1 MSWLFVS
8 LVFSSSSSLCPI
20 LSACMCTLWA
30 FLFIHGGA
38 RAYPW
43 HAMNWAV
50 CIRPKRAHV
59 CCVILVFKQWA
70 DFALKIDYKHSLSM
84 WMMRNG
90 TGLGGGLCYPAKYF
104 SFIDFN
110 SMVPSDRTR
119 VWRCLLAEKCTRL
132 THAPDVGKQQD
143 RHIPTEYRPVVI
155 KHTLWINRSLSR
167 AKRGKAV
174 FCAKCYSNLFFFS
187 THCVLDIIFYF
198 ELHYTCCYIQPFVF
212 RFFLRTFFSL
222 LLFEFH
228 WDATDTHF
236 VTLRNFD
243 KSQLAQCNILVMVPS
258 VIENICWLSLW
269 ICIDIALFVVVWK
282 VKRI

>member
-167 AKRGKAV
+167 AKQGKAV
-174 FCAKCYSNLFFFS
+174 FCAKCYSTILLLNTLRTRYHFLFWITLHMLLHSTICIPFFFADLFFSAFIRIS
-187 THCVLDIIFYF
+187 
-198 ELHYTCCYIQPFVF
+198 
-212 RFFLRTFFSL
+212 LRCNR
-222 LLFEFH
+222 H
-228 WDATDTHF
+228 
-236 VTLRNFD
+236 TLRYATQF
-243 KSQLAQCNILVMVPS
+243 
-258 VIENICWLSLW
+258 
-269 ICIDIALFVVVWK
+269 
-282 VKRI
+282 R